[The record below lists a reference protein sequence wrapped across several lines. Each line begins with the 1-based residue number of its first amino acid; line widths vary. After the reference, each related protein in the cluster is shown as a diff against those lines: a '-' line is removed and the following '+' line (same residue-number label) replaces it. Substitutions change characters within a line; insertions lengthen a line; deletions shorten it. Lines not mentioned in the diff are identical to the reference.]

1 MQKVQQ
7 KSQSL
12 DSDLIILSGLK
23 NNWRIIAICLIAV
36 HFIAL
41 TCFMLARV
49 SALHTPTYDQG
60 LFTQMFHYMLR
71 TGLPLTTLERD
82 MLLSHF
88 NVHISPI
95 FYLYLPFFVLWP
107 STYCLELLQIVT
119 VLLAL
124 IPLSKLLKYDLKL
137 KATWRYTTYLLYVY
151 APAITGANFYDLH
164 ENCFL
169 PICLF
174 ALLLANWRKK
184 KWQVL
189 LWTFLTLAIKED
201 AMLYVVCLGVYFL
214 CKDFVNYYECSRSS
228 TCLSKLQQSLRHYS
242 QHDMFFLAVQI
253 ILPLVYFVGA
263 VYYLNRFGQGA
274 MVNRFANLLLPGQA
288 GFLAILAN
296 FFLHPLFI
304 LGQILTKEKL
314 TYLLIILLALGA
326 LPLRQRHLYNYLL
339 FGPLVLMNLLSDYP
353 YQHSLVFQYNYGSNA
368 LLIYLTALSLQNW
381 QLKLKTE
388 PTGTGARQR
397 VYKRYVQAL
406 LTLAV
411 IVSLSVSGF
420 LLKKISYSWQ
430 VYQAHAGEINVI
442 KAKLKKIPRDKRLL
456 ADTFLTSYLAD
467 AAELYDL
474 GYHASKQPD
483 LTIDYVLAYRNLR
496 EQEVVNSYRRLGYVE
511 IRELSTDKLL
521 VLKKNA

>member
-1 MQKVQQ
+1 MRKVQQ
-7 KSQSL
+7 NSQSL
-12 DSDLIILSGLK
+12 SSDLIAFSSLK
-23 NNWRIIAICLIAV
+23 NNWRRIVICLIVV
-36 HFIAL
+36 HFVTL
-41 TCFMLARV
+41 SCFMLARV
-49 SALHTPTYDQG
+49 AALHTPTYDQG
-60 LFTQMFHYMLR
+60 LFTQMFHYMRR

-95 FYLYLPFFVLWP
+95 FYLYLPFFALWP
-107 STYCLELLQIVT
+107 SAYCLELLQIIT

-124 IPLSKLLKYDLKL
+124 IPLSQFLKQELKL
-137 KATWRYTTYLLYVY
+137 KPTWRYTICLLYVY
-151 APAITGANFYDLH
+151 APAITGANFYDVH

-169 PICLF
+169 PVCLF

-184 KWQVL
+184 QGQVL
-189 LWTFLTLAIKED
+189 LWTLLTLAIKED

-214 CKDFVNYYECSRSS
+214 CKDLVNYYEHADKSACIA
-228 TCLSKLQQSLRHYS
+228 KLQQSLKRYW
-242 QHDMFFLAVQI
+242 QHDMFFLSVQI

-263 VYYLNRFGQGA
+263 VYYLNKFGQGA
-274 MVNRFANLLLPGQA
+274 MLNRFANLLLPGQA
-288 GFLAILAN
+288 GFLTIIAN
-296 FFLHPLFI
+296 FFWHPLFI
-304 LGQILTKEKL
+304 LRQIFTKEKL

-339 FGPLVLMNLLSDYP
+339 FGPLVIMNLLSNYP

-368 LLIYLTALSLQNW
+368 LLIYLTALSLHNW

-388 PTGTGARQR
+388 QTVSGTRQR
-397 VYKRYVQAL
+397 VYKRYVQVL
-406 LTLAV
+406 LTLGV
-411 IVSLSVSGF
+411 IASLSVSGF
-420 LLKKISYSWQ
+420 LLKRISYSWT
-430 VYQAHAGEINVI
+430 VYQAKAGEINVL
-442 KAKLKKIPRDKRLL
+442 KAKLMKIPRDKRIL

-467 AAELYDL
+467 VPELYDL

-496 EQEVVNSYRRLGYVE
+496 EQEVVNSYRRLGYME

-521 VLKKNA
+521 VLKKNS